1 MCFIFHD
8 WAKWEQ
14 YKEKGTMILGRIA
27 PKSVQGKEVLYTE
40 SRQRRSCKKCNKMQD
55 ELVKDSI

>member
-8 WAKWEQ
+8 WSKWEQ
-14 YKEKGTMILGRIA
+14 YKEKRTAILGRIA

-40 SRQRRSCKKCNKMQD
+40 LRQKRLCKKCNKMQD
-55 ELVKDSI
+55 ELVNDSI